1 MAVGWK
7 KDYLRYKDFF
17 LNIVRLY
24 KNKPNFKI
32 YLELVLSL
40 SAVVIFSVFA
50 IRPTVITIIELNREI
65 NAKEETVL
73 KLKQKIKN
81 LQTASITLQSE
92 AARLPLITQAVP
104 TLASP
109 EVFIKQIESLS
120 AQEGVSILRFSVSD
134 VLLVGKK
141 DDIIK
146 SKDFTNL
153 EGSSDELPFSMSVTG
168 SYSNLSNFL
177 KSFENLRRPIKIDS
191 FTFSSSAA
199 DLEKV
204 LSLTITGRTP
214 FLFEEQQ

>member
-40 SAVVIFSVFA
+40 SAIVIFSIFA
-50 IRPTVITIIELNREI
+50 IRPTVITIIELNKEI
-65 NAKEETVL
+65 RAKEETVS

-92 AARLPLITQAVP
+92 TARLPLITQAVP
-104 TLASP
+104 KLASP
-109 EVFIKQIESLS
+109 EVFIKQIESLA
-120 AQEGVSILRFSVSD
+120 AQEGLSILRFSASD
-134 VLLVGKK
+134 VLIVGKK

-146 SKDFTNL
+146 SKDFSNL
-153 EGSSDELPFSMSVTG
+153 EGSSDELPFSVSVTG
-168 SYSNLSNFL
+168 PYLNLFNFL
-177 KSFENLRRPIKIDS
+177 KSSEKLRRPIKVDS
-191 FTFSSSAA
+191 FTFSSSVT
-199 DLEKV
+199 DSEKV
-204 LSLTITGRTP
+204 LTLTITGRVP
-214 FLFEEQQ
+214 FLFEE